1 MREHSISVEK
11 IAYSLLIV
19 ILLIYSLVMARA
31 VLSPLFFAMFFGF
44 MLKPVCDFYE
54 TFIRSRILSIL
65 LTFLT
70 AILPIFGAVIM
81 FSYQLIDVLED
92 FSLMTERAVEAV
104 NSVMEWLGEHLPI
117 RGNRGENWML
127 ENVSQAIDQ
136 PLGFIA
142 NGVSSSTL
150 LLANL
155 FLVAIYTF
163 FFLFYRTAIRN
174 FFLIQFDRYNRT
186 VAYNFLTD
194 VQHVSQ
200 QYLFGIG
207 VVMLILGLMNSAG
220 LMIIGIDYAFFW
232 GFLAAFLAII
242 PYIGTFIGGFL
253 PFLYAL
259 SVTNTTWQPIAVI
272 AMFSFIQTI
281 EGNLIT
287 PKIVGSSLKINPLAA
302 ILSLIIGGAIWG
314 IPGLILALPITA
326 ILKVVFDHIDS
337 LKTVGLLLSSEL
349 YDEKDAFY
357 ENFDNNKYRLFS
369 LFQKP
374 FGKRR

>member
-1 MREHSISVEK
+1 
-11 IAYSLLIV
+11 
-19 ILLIYSLVMARA
+19 
-31 VLSPLFFAMFFGF
+31 
-44 MLKPVCDFYE
+44 
-54 TFIRSRILSIL
+54 
-65 LTFLT
+65 
-70 AILPIFGAVIM
+70 M